1 MMSVI
6 NKSRFNFSC
15 FRIAFAF
22 LGVWILGIGYSLQ
35 AQSSSQLYASANS
48 LYKSNQFERAAVNY
62 EKILAQGYQTAE
74 VYYNLGNCYYKLKNT
89 GKAILYYE
97 RALKLAPND
106 EDVLH
111 NLKHAQFRA
120 TDKLT
125 PVPQLAVVT
134 AWNNFTT
141 SQSSKAW
148 GIWALVFIW
157 FALIAFTFYL
167 FVGIKRLMVTLSLL
181 LLFLSIAAVSLAF
194 KQSEA
199 EEHSESAILLVNNLN
214 VKSAPDM
221 NGTDLFTIHEGI
233 KFRILDQVGNWNKI
247 RLADGKVGWVEKGMF
262 EKI

>member
-1 MMSVI
+1 MMSIV
-6 NKSRFNFSC
+6 NKSRFNFSF
-15 FRIAFAF
+15 FRIAIAF
-22 LGVWILGIGYSLQ
+22 LGGWILGIGSSLQ
-35 AQSSSQLYASANS
+35 AQSSSQLYSSANS
-48 LYKSNQFERAAVNY
+48 LYKSNQFEEAAVNY
-62 EKILAQGYQTAE
+62 EKILAQGFQTAE

-106 EDVLH
+106 EDVWH

-120 TDKLT
+120 TDKLI
-125 PVPQLAVVT
+125 PVPQLALVT

-148 GIWALVFIW
+148 GVWALVFIW
-157 FALIAFTFYL
+157 FALVAFAVYL
-167 FVGIKRLMVTLSLL
+167 FVGVKRLMITLSFLMF
-181 LLFLSIAAVSLAF
+181 FLSIAAVSLAF
-194 KQSEA
+194 KQSQA
-199 EEHSESAILLVNNLN
+199 EEHSEFAILLVNNLN

-233 KFRILDQVGNWNKI
+233 KFQILDQVGNWNKI
-247 RLADGKVGWVEKGMF
+247 RLADGKIGWIEKGMF